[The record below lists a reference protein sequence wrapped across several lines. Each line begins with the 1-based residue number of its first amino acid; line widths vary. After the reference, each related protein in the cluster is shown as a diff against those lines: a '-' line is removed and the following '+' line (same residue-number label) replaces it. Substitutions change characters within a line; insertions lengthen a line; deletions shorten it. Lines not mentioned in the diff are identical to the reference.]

1 MDGAVVHYGDNLGR
15 ADVAVHFS
23 RLRLAGA
30 AAELAAAPEPVANRS
45 PRAVA
50 RRGRLGGSRQSA
62 CEEQRCARGERH
74 HCVAAVVPHDGAAH
88 FPRRSDG
95 PIAVRSA
102 RPRHA
107 DAAAAAFAGR
117 ERA

>member
-1 MDGAVVHYGDNLGR
+1 MDGAVVHHGDNLGR

-45 PRAVA
+45 PRPVA
-50 RRGRLGGSRQSA
+50 RCRRVGSRQTA

>member
-1 MDGAVVHYGDNLGR
+1 MDSAVVLHHGSNLGR

-23 RLRLAGA
+23 RVRLAGA

-50 RRGRLGGSRQSA
+50 RRGRLGSRQPA

-74 HCVAAVVPHDGAAH
+74 HRVAAVVAHDGAAH
-88 FPRRSDG
+88 FPRRRHG
-95 PIAVRSA
+95 PVAI
-102 RPRHA
+102 
-107 DAAAAAFAGR
+107 
-117 ERA
+117 

>member
-1 MDGAVVHYGDNLGR
+1 MDSAFVHHGYNLGR
-15 ADVAVHFS
+15 TDVAIHFS
-23 RLRLAGA
+23 RVRLAGA

-50 RRGRLGGSRQSA
+50 RRGRLGSRQLA

>member
-1 MDGAVVHYGDNLGR
+1 MDSAVVPDGYNLGR
-15 ADVAVHFS
+15 AGVAIHFS
-23 RLRLAGA
+23 RVRLAGA
-30 AAELAAAPEPVANRS
+30 AAELAAAPEPVADRS

-50 RRGRLGGSRQSA
+50 RRGRLGSRQPA

-74 HCVAAVVPHDGAAH
+74 HCVAAVVADDSAAH
-88 FPRRSDG
+88 VLGCRHG
-95 PIAVRSA
+95 AVAVRSA